1 MLHVWA
7 TYNIRQSLCTSALE
21 PHHVIRLY
29 VFARM
34 IKNMGVT
41 RVVTPIFIL
50 LQIVLF
56 HLLEVG
62 ILDVVILWS
71 FLLTACLLV
80 VERTLLLVSTWLRTS
95 LGTLVHLL

>member
-1 MLHVWA
+1 
-7 TYNIRQSLCTSALE
+7 
-21 PHHVIRLY
+21 
-29 VFARM
+29 
-34 IKNMGVT
+34 MGVT

-56 HLLEVG
+56 YLLEVG

>member
-1 MLHVWA
+1 
-7 TYNIRQSLCTSALE
+7 
-21 PHHVIRLY
+21 
-29 VFARM
+29 
-34 IKNMGVT
+34 MGVT

-62 ILDVVILWS
+62 ILDILILWS
-71 FLLTACLLV
+71 LLLSVLLV

>member
-1 MLHVWA
+1 
-7 TYNIRQSLCTSALE
+7 
-21 PHHVIRLY
+21 
-29 VFARM
+29 
-34 IKNMGVT
+34 MGVT

-56 HLLEVG
+56 HLLKIG

-80 VERTLLLVSTWLRTS
+80 VERALLLVSTWLRTS

>member
-1 MLHVWA
+1 
-7 TYNIRQSLCTSALE
+7 
-21 PHHVIRLY
+21 
-29 VFARM
+29 
-34 IKNMGVT
+34 MGVT

-50 LQIVLF
+50 LQLVLF

>member
-1 MLHVWA
+1 
-7 TYNIRQSLCTSALE
+7 
-21 PHHVIRLY
+21 
-29 VFARM
+29 
-34 IKNMGVT
+34 MGVT

-56 HLLEVG
+56 DLLKVG
-62 ILDVVILWS
+62 VLDVLILWS

>member
-1 MLHVWA
+1 
-7 TYNIRQSLCTSALE
+7 
-21 PHHVIRLY
+21 
-29 VFARM
+29 
-34 IKNMGVT
+34 MGVT

-80 VERTLLLVSTWLRTS
+80 VERALLLVSTWLRTS

>member
-1 MLHVWA
+1 
-7 TYNIRQSLCTSALE
+7 
-21 PHHVIRLY
+21 
-29 VFARM
+29 
-34 IKNMGVT
+34 MGVT

-62 ILDVVILWS
+62 ILDILILGS
-71 FLLTACLLV
+71 LLLSVLLV

>member
-62 ILDVVILWS
+62 ILDVVILRS
-71 FLLTACLLV
+71 LLLSLLLTGKGVVLTGLLG
-80 VERTLLLVSTWLRTS
+80 TS
-95 LGTLVHLL
+95 LLIHLL